1 RIGRSKKE
9 KPKGITMVLEYST
22 DLFEE
27 STILRLVE
35 RYKTML
41 AAIVEQ
47 PELRVKELPIMTEQ
61 ERQQVL
67 VDWNNTQ
74 VDYPQLSIKE
84 LFEAQVEQAPERVA
98 LVFGDQQMTYGELNR
113 RANQL
118 ARYLQQRGV
127 GQQDR
132 VGLSVER
139 SFEMIVG
146 MLGILKAGAAYVPLD
161 PKYPHDRLL
170 YMMEDTQ
177 LSVLLTQ
184 EHLIAT
190 GLQHTVTTICLDAD
204 WHLMDG
210 QTEDN
215 LTTNVT
221 ANDLACLIYTSGSTG
236 KPKGVCMPQRGIVRL
251 VKANNCIELSADDVM
266 IQFATISF
274 DASLFEIF
282 GSLLN
287 GARLVLFPPQMPSLE
302 EFGRLLNEH
311 QVTTIFI
318 TTALFDRIVDA
329 NVQALRGIKQL
340 LVGGEVMSPV
350 RLKQA
355 LQQLEGTA
363 VYNAYGPTESTTFA
377 TLYRATDA
385 DEITSGVP
393 IGRPLQNTQ
402 LYVLDAHRN
411 PVAIGIPGEL
421 YIGGDGLANGY
432 WKQPELTE
440 ERFVPNPFVH
450 EQDARLYK
458 TGDLVRY
465 REDGILEYIGRID
478 NQVKIRGFRIELGE
492 IETVIAEHPAVLHQ
506 KVLVHEK
513 NGNKYIVAY
522 VVLQDDAQLQE
533 PQTAIRSYLK
543 ELLPNYMVPAMIMA
557 IDTLPLTANGKVDHR
572 ALPEPDFEMLAR
584 SSGYEEP
591 RNEAEQ
597 QMANIWLEILQ
608 VSKVGVHDNFFDLGG
623 HSLMAT
629 RLISRANQLFA
640 VELSLTALIEHPTVA
655 ELVRAVEER
664 KAAHHDAP
672 SAPS

>member
-1 RIGRSKKE
+1 
-9 KPKGITMVLEYST
+9 
-22 DLFEE
+22 
-27 STILRLVE
+27 
-35 RYKTML
+35 
-41 AAIVEQ
+41 
-47 PELRVKELPIMTEQ
+47 
-61 ERQQVL
+61 
-67 VDWNNTQ
+67 
-74 VDYPQLSIKE
+74 
-84 LFEAQVEQAPERVA
+84 
-98 LVFGDQQMTYGELNR
+98 
-113 RANQL
+113 
-118 ARYLQQRGV
+118 
-127 GQQDR
+127 
-132 VGLSVER
+132 
-139 SFEMIVG
+139 
-146 MLGILKAGAAYVPLD
+146 
-161 PKYPHDRLL
+161 
-170 YMMEDTQ
+170 
-177 LSVLLTQ
+177 
-184 EHLIAT
+184 
-190 GLQHTVTTICLDAD
+190 TTICLDAD

-385 DEITSGVP
+385 DEIISGVP

-421 YIGGDGLANGY
+421 YIGGDGVANGY
-432 WKQPELTE
+432 WNQPELTE

-450 EQDARLYK
+450 EQGVRLYK

-513 NGNKYIVAY
+513 NGNKYIVAD
-522 VVLQDDAQLQE
+522 VVLQEDMQLQE

-572 ALPEPDFEMLAR
+572 ALPEPDFETLAR

-629 RLISRANQLFA
+629 RVISRANQLFA
-640 VELSLTALIEHPTVA
+640 VELSLTALFEHPTVA

-672 SAPS
+672 SAPSLIQERVDVQGTLDNIEELSEAEMDALLQRLLESGEDA